1 MICAKERNRN
11 VLDDEKKSN
20 QLEETKRN
28 TFILMLIF
36 GYRLVKKHTIL

>member
-1 MICAKERNRN
+1 MICAKVKIEMF
-11 VLDDEKKSN
+11 LDDEKKSN
-20 QLEETKRN
+20 QQEETKGN